1 VHTMRI
7 HDPHLRDSKVL
18 VAIFCLG
25 LVGCATNI
33 EPQPQPQLDVRVRT
47 ASGAFVLCV
56 QQTQKQEAGK
66 CGRALYENLSALSD
80 NDYKIG
86 ALRIAEKCFGLLNRL
101 ATNPVTD
108 AQYQE
113 AAFKIRTDFVAD
125 MLALQDQYGLK

>member
-1 VHTMRI
+1 MRT
-7 HDPHLRDSKVL
+7 HDPHLRDLRVL
-18 VAIFCLG
+18 VAIFFLG
-25 LVGCATNI
+25 LVGCVTNI
-33 EPQPQPQLDVRVRT
+33 EPPPQLPPQLDVRVRT
-47 ASGAFVLCV
+47 ATDAFVLCV
-56 QQTQKQEAGK
+56 QQAQKQEAGK
-66 CGRALYENLSALSD
+66 CGRALYENFSALSSD
-80 NDYKIG
+80 DFKIG